1 MAKRRSNLRN
11 RMELAAVRLLLA
23 AAKSGSP
30 ERAEAVGRRLG
41 RLYRTLDRRRRQLAE
56 QNLAQAFPEKPPDE
70 IEALSIAVFEHFGG
84 VAADLLHTFGDS
96 QEALDA
102 RIQILGAETVRS
114 ALAAGRGLFLLT
126 AHLGNWEYSALATA
140 AAGVPASVIA
150 RPLDNSLLE
159 TYLRRFR
166 ERNGN
171 TVVYKTD
178 AAREMLRVLKRGGTI
193 GILSD
198 QHAGTADAVVVPFF
212 GRPAST
218 TSIVARLADR
228 TEALIIPA
236 FCVRTGPARY
246 RMEYGAVIDVRTLS
260 PEERQPAPL
269 TARLNLEVE
278 SVVRHNPEQWL
289 WLHNRWRPD

>member
-1 MAKRRSNLRN
+1 MAKRGSNLRN
-11 RMELAAVRLLLA
+11 RMELGAVRLLLSVA
-23 AAKSGSP
+23 RSGRP
-30 ERAEAVGRRLG
+30 ETVEAVGRRLG
-41 RLYRTLDRRRRQLAE
+41 RLYRALDRRRRELAE
-56 QNLAQAFPEKPPDE
+56 QNLAQAFAEKRPDE

-102 RIQILGAETVRS
+102 RIEVLGAETVRS
-114 ALAAGRGLFLLT
+114 ALAAGRGLFFLA
-126 AHLGNWEYSALATA
+126 AHLGNWEYSALAAA
-140 AAGVPASVIA
+140 AAGVPVSVIA
-150 RPLDNSLLE
+150 RPLDNPLLE

-171 TVVYKTD
+171 TVVYKTE
-178 AAREMLRVLKRGGTI
+178 AAREMLRVLKRGGTV
-193 GILSD
+193 GILAD

-246 RMEYGAVIDVRTLS
+246 RMEYRTVIDVRTLS

-278 SVVRHNPEQWL
+278 SVVRRNPEQWL
-289 WLHNRWRPD
+289 WLHNRWRLD